1 MNVVL
6 CLCKT
11 KPFEMD
17 KRCQIIA
24 IVKEKLNILY
34 MCMVLIK
41 KKMTLSVS
49 ILKIKQNK
57 RSLSRRMKH
66 LNLRQRNF
74 QLGISKYWNK
84 LEMLPESFK
93 IEFLLVCLLGG
104 DPMLLRI
111 RVKRQMNIDFKRTGI
126 ACYANLCLRGW
137 CIVDL
142 KTFAE

>member
-41 KKMTLSVS
+41 KKWLFLYLYSRS
-49 ILKIKQNK
+49 NRIKEAWAEEWNIWIWD
-57 RSLSRRMKH
+57 REIFSWELV
-66 LNLRQRNF
+66 NI
-74 QLGISKYWNK
+74 GIN
-84 LEMLPESFK
+84 
-93 IEFLLVCLLGG
+93 
-104 DPMLLRI
+104 
-111 RVKRQMNIDFKRTGI
+111 
-126 ACYANLCLRGW
+126 
-137 CIVDL
+137 
-142 KTFAE
+142 

>member
-41 KKMTLSVS
+41 K
-49 ILKIKQNK
+49 ND
-57 RSLSRRMKH
+57 
-66 LNLRQRNF
+66 
-74 QLGISKYWNK
+74 
-84 LEMLPESFK
+84 SF
-93 IEFLLVCLLGG
+93 
-104 DPMLLRI
+104 
-111 RVKRQMNIDFKRTGI
+111 
-126 ACYANLCLRGW
+126 
-137 CIVDL
+137 CIYTQDQ
-142 KTFAE
+142 TE